1 MTEVATILIGAIASV
16 DAEITST
23 LVGNFILV
31 IVLRGITSSIVI
43 VMIFYAMFFI
53 MVGVLIEAFEGLCMF
68 KIITTLNVLR
78 SSSLV
83 LWD

>member
-1 MTEVATILIGAIASV
+1 MVQLLDFVVTEIATILIGAIASV

-53 MVGVLIEAFEGLCMF
+53 MVGVLIEAF
-68 KIITTLNVLR
+68 
-78 SSSLV
+78 
-83 LWD
+83 

>member
-1 MTEVATILIGAIASV
+1 MVQLLDFVVTEIATILIGAIASV

-31 IVLRGITSSIVI
+31 IVLRGITSTIVI

-53 MVGVLIEAFEGLCMF
+53 MVGVLIEAF
-68 KIITTLNVLR
+68 
-78 SSSLV
+78 
-83 LWD
+83 